1 VPDKILPDGLAP
13 LTEHLKGTLQIGV
26 VSENGK

>member
-1 VPDKILPDGLAP
+1 MDTVDVIANAVQRG
-13 LTEHLKGTLQIGV
+13 GVIGV